1 MSYWCQISFKTI
13 EDGDVF
19 SFFTELKRKVSNN
32 LEIIAEN
39 NFSFSPFSR
48 RSIEYV
54 EDKKVKREIYKEAE
68 DWASRVFQY
77 RYFYIPE
84 HKLLGVFGVPD
95 CVKELFDLTHEF
107 QNSCEQD
114 YDFDSW
120 KGIPVFESTVEKW
133 ENVSKEVFVKKYKEH
148 FYDETFNIEEIDEKE
163 FDRYSKSFCY
173 EEIWKNYCEEFLQR
187 EESVVYL
194 SLYGFYD
201 ILPIQRFVKA
211 CYDKYIEWH
220 KKIEEEIEKKAKEKE
235 SNAESSCSETNI

>member
-13 EDGDVF
+13 EDGDIF
-19 SFFTELKRKVSNN
+19 SFFTEFKRKVGDN
-32 LEIIAEN
+32 LEVIAEN

-54 EDKKVKREIYKEAE
+54 EDEKKKREIHKEVEA
-68 DWASRVFQY
+68 WASRVFQY

-84 HKLLGVFGVPD
+84 HKLLGVFSVPD
-95 CVKELFDLTHEF
+95 CIKDLFDLTHEF

-120 KGIPVFESTVEKW
+120 NGIPIFESIANKW
-133 ENVSKEVFVKKYKEH
+133 ENISKESLAEAYRER
-148 FYDETFNIEEIDEKE
+148 YDDDTLDIDALSDEKIKY
-163 FDRYSKSFCY
+163 YSKDLCY
-173 EEIWKNYCEEFLQR
+173 DEIWKNFCEEFLQR
-187 EESVVYL
+187 EESIVYM

-201 ILPIQRFVKA
+201 ILPIQRFVKV

-220 KKIEEEIEKKAKEKE
+220 KKVVEEIEKKAKEKE
-235 SNAESSCSETNI
+235 ANTKSSCSETNV